1 MASLYQ
7 SRVVTTVGRERDHDL
22 WLYFVQKEE
31 RKGKEKDDRP
41 RSSNSWA
48 QLSSLVP
55 KDLLAH
61 RLVQPELPI
70 VSLVLCKKKNE
81 RDVSWVRSRK
91 KRSERVWLASKAH
104 QRSSIESLGTAVKR
118 NEQRRS
124 AVSRRKRDETRDSRS
139 NKPSSSSGPS
149 RDIPSRL
156 PSHKA
161 TNAFPSGSLP
171 FQESWPEELVPP

>member
-1 MASLYQ
+1 MTVLLALEARRSGGEEKGRLRERDDVTSSLASFYQ
-7 SRVVTTVGRERDHDL
+7 SRVVATVGRERDHDL

-81 RDVSWVRSRK
+81 RDVS
-91 KRSERVWLASKAH
+91 
-104 QRSSIESLGTAVKR
+104 
-118 NEQRRS
+118 
-124 AVSRRKRDETRDSRS
+124 
-139 NKPSSSSGPS
+139 
-149 RDIPSRL
+149 
-156 PSHKA
+156 
-161 TNAFPSGSLP
+161 
-171 FQESWPEELVPP
+171 